1 MKHVAWAVTLAG
13 LLAAP
18 AGGAAAQWL
27 GTPAWN
33 SPKGGTM
40 LTIYGDYG
48 HPNTDGGKGNAF
60 GGRVALGVGTVTL
73 TAGVASWQPA
83 NFSSRATSFGGTAA
97 LRLIGGSLIPVSV
110 NVQAG
115 AAHSGRVTSGTQM
128 LSGETTVLGA
138 VGLSVPLPTP
148 GFTIEPYFSPG
159 IRYHKYATVPL
170 GVSDHETN
178 FGWVVGGN
186 FGFGL
191 LGVHLAYD
199 SEKIDNGTVWLRPTM
214 SARVMATAVP
224 PMTPGTTPATSE
236 PNTRTSATAAIGI
249 DSSSARRRSRSVT
262 SKMS

>member
-1 MKHVAWAVTLAG
+1 MKHAAWAVTLAG

-73 TAGVASWQPA
+73 TAGVASWEPA

-115 AAHSGRVTSGTQM
+115 AAHSGTVTSGTQT

-159 IRYHKYATVPL
+159 IRYHKYSTVPP
-170 GVSDHETN
+170 GARDHETN

-191 LGVHLAYD
+191 VGVHLAYD
-199 SEKIDNGTVWLRPTM
+199 SEKFDNGTTHGVFGIGANVGLRLPLGM
-214 SARVMATAVP
+214 
-224 PMTPGTTPATSE
+224 
-236 PNTRTSATAAIGI
+236 
-249 DSSSARRRSRSVT
+249 
-262 SKMS
+262 